1 MDNLMKRKPCRQA
14 GLWEPERNKTEMTV
28 KDIKRKCLNYCMITL
43 AAGIYAAGV
52 SLFLD
57 PNNLAPGGITG
68 IAILINR
75 LTGIGTGMLIL
86 LLNVPLILLGIWKFG
101 WKFILSTFYAIFAI
115 SIATDI
121 LAPMGAVTGD
131 PLLAA
136 VAGGTLVALALGMV
150 FRTGAT
156 TGGMDIVIK
165 VLRIR
170 YPHMR
175 TGSLFLITDVMIA
188 SLSGLVFG
196 NVDVVLYALIAVFVM
211 SAVMDRVLYGT
222 DEAKLIYIIS
232 DSPDQIAQRIL
243 GEIDIG
249 VTYLQGK
256 GAYSSQNKKVI
267 MCVTKKQQAPGI
279 ESIIKEEDPRAFM
292 IISSA
297 SEIYGEGYKN
307 IFADKI

>member
-1 MDNLMKRKPCRQA
+1 
-14 GLWEPERNKTEMTV
+14 
-28 KDIKRKCLNYCMITL
+28 MITL